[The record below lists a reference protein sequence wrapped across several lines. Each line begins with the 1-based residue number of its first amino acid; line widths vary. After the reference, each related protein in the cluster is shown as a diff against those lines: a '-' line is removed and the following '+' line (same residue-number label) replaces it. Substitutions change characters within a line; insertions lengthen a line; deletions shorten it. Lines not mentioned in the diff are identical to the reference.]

1 MSIAKVLKA
10 TYNSRFCDTYT
21 YGTASIFGMSD
32 NSIEVDNNRQRAIKV
47 QSSDIT
53 TTKDTNGVEQLPSK
67 EITLGADTF
76 KIITWQYHGNQR
88 EEIILVLEGDGR
100 GH

>member
-1 MSIAKVLKA
+1 MSISKVLQA

-21 YGTASIFGMSD
+21 YEGNSIFGMSD

-53 TTKDTNGVEQLPSK
+53 TTKDTNGVEQLSTK
-67 EITLGADTF
+67 EISLGTDTF
-76 KIITWQYHGNQR
+76 KIITWQYHGNKR

-100 GH
+100 GN